1 MGKDLEALEVLFS
14 EIFGEPIHIRDI
26 SESPAFEHE
35 CDDCYAEDDY
45 ELDELGCDQCKDFEP
60 TQVIFNEP
68 ATIVYWCDGSRT
80 VVKCQ
85 PGDAYDKEKGLA
97 MCYMKKLRGNNGSFN
112 KILKEWVKD
121 EH

>member
-26 SESPAFEHE
+26 SELPAFEHA
-35 CDDCYAEDDY
+35 CDDCCTEDDY
-45 ELDELGCDQCKDFEP
+45 EFDELGCDKCTYFEP
-60 TQVIFNEP
+60 PQVIFNDP

-97 MCYMKKLRGNNGSFN
+97 MCYMKKLRGSDGSLN

>member
-1 MGKDLEALEVLFS
+1 MGKDLEALGVLFS

-26 SESPAFEHE
+26 FERA
-35 CDDCYAEDDY
+35 CDDCCAEYDY
-45 ELDELGCDQCKDFEP
+45 EFDELDCGQCKDFEP
-60 TQVIFNEP
+60 TQVIFNAP

-85 PGDAYDKEKGLA
+85 PGDVYDKEKGLA
-97 MCYMKKLRGNNGSFN
+97 MCYMKKLCGNNGSFN
-112 KILKEWVKD
+112 KILKEWIKD